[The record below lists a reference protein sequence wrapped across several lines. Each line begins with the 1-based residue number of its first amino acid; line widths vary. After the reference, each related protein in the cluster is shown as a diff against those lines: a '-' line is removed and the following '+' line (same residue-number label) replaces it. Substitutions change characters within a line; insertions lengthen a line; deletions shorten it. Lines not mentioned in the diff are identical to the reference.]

1 VIKGWLEGGVT
12 GRLLTMDRA
21 EALNAFNNEMMDELC
36 EAFLAATTD
45 DQVRVVVLTGAGRA
59 FSAGAD
65 LKAMGTVTEPV
76 RHGLNGLL
84 NAIIDCPKPVIVAAN
99 GLGAGI
105 GTTILGLGDM
115 SFVAEDARFRCPFS
129 ALGLTAEAGSTYTFP
144 RLMGYQRAAWVL
156 LSSEWI
162 TAAECVDF
170 GLALASF
177 PAVSF
182 MPEVLKK
189 AATLAALPMASLIQ
203 TKALLMEPR
212 RAALKQAVIE
222 EGKGLARL
230 SGGPA
235 NREAVAAFLEKRQ
248 PDFS

>member
-1 VIKGWLEGGVT
+1 MAVVKTETKEFVHVI
-12 GRLLTMDRA
+12 TMDRA
-21 EALNAFNNEMMDELC
+21 EALNAFNNDMMDELC
-36 EAFLAATTD
+36 EAFLAATID

-65 LKAMGTVTEPV
+65 LKAMGAVTTPA

-84 NAIIDCPKPVIVAAN
+84 NAIIDCPKPVIMAAN

-115 SFVAEDARFRCPFS
+115 SFVAQGAKFRCPFS

-156 LSSEWI
+156 LSSEWL
-162 TAAECVDF
+162 TAAECVEF
-170 GLALASF
+170 GLAMASF
-177 PAVSF
+177 PTEVF
-182 MPEVLKK
+182 MSEVMSK
-189 AATLAALPMASLIQ
+189 AATLAALPLESLMQ
-203 TKALLMEPR
+203 TKALLMAPR

-222 EGKGLARL
+222 EGEGLARL

-235 NREAVAAFLEKRQ
+235 NREAIAAFLEKRA

>member
-1 VIKGWLEGGVT
+1 MAVVSIET
-12 GRLLTMDRA
+12 RDFIQTITMDRA
-21 EALNAFNNEMMDELC
+21 EALNAFNNDMMDELC
-36 EAFLAATTD
+36 EAFLAAFD
-45 DQVRVVVLTGAGRA
+45 DDLVRVVVLTGAGRA

-65 LKAMGTVTEPV
+65 LKTMGTVTAPA

-115 SFVAEDARFRCPFS
+115 SFVAEGARFRCPFS
-129 ALGLTAEAGSTYTFP
+129 ALGLTAEAGSSYTFP

-156 LSSEWI
+156 MSSEWI
-162 TAAECVDF
+162 TAEECVEY
-170 GLALASF
+170 GLAMASF
-177 PAVSF
+177 PADIF
-182 MPEVLKK
+182 MSKVMERAK
-189 AATLAALPMASLIQ
+189 TLAELPLVSLMQ
-203 TKALLMEPR
+203 TKALLMAPR
-212 RAALKQAVIE
+212 RAELKQAVLE

-235 NREAVAAFLEKRQ
+235 NREAIAAFREKRA
-248 PDFS
+248 PNFV